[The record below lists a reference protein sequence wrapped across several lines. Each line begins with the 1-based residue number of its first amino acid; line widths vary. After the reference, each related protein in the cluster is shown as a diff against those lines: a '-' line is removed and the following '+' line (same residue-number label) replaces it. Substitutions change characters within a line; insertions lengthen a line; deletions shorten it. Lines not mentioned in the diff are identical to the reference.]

1 MASRG
6 WSSVLVVFLVMT
18 QAVSWPGRAWA
29 ASAEEIEQKLKAL
42 QEQVNDLKKQLEQ
55 SNKTQAPVTQAP
67 PPLPAAVQPVAQ
79 VTTVPAA
86 PPLVSRP
93 SWLSDF
99 KLGGYGSTRFEAN
112 DLNKFS
118 DTFTFRRFVLTGD
131 ATIAE
136 RLRSVV
142 EIEFE
147 RLTELEVERRQPVE
161 GGQRGFS
168 QSIEGSDKSEV
179 SLEQAWMQF
188 ALADWLRFRAGMM
201 LVPLGRFNINH
212 DDNRWDLPRRSLVD
226 RGVPVLPVKSAWS
239 EVGMG
244 FQGDIPTQRF
254 GKFSYQVYVMNG
266 VTLDSSLET
275 VARASGELE
284 TEVEIQPRRGTANL
298 DVKRDKAGAFRL
310 AWSPTLETEI
320 ATSVYYGRYTPDFLP
335 SEALWGVG
343 VDGKATFGPFEVEGE
358 YIVTKYNGITRV
370 ARGFANAVLERQL
383 EAGTAPLNTVVDFEL
398 AGLASTKQGYW
409 LDLRYRF
416 FPDVLR
422 NSIFGWKFE
431 NPQFIVTARMEQV
444 WLDGLVQQ
452 ADFTG
457 GELTKLT
464 QENRFVDRATLGL
477 AYRPVPLVVFQ
488 LAFERTW
495 TNKNKSLAAVTN
507 FLPAQRTEDTANA
520 FLFGVA
526 FGF

>member
-6 WSSVLVVFLVMT
+6 WSSVVVVFLVVT

-55 SNKTQAPVTQAP
+55 SKTQAPVTQAP

-161 GGQRGFS
+161 GGVRGFS

-266 VTLDSSLET
+266 VTLDSTLET
-275 VARASGELE
+275 VARSSGELE

-298 DVKRDKAGAFRL
+298 DFKRDKAGAFRL
-310 AWSPTLETEI
+310 AWSPTSRPRSPPPCTTA
-320 ATSVYYGRYTPDFLP
+320 ATRRTSCLRRRSGASVSMARRPSGR
-335 SEALWGVG
+335 S
-343 VDGKATFGPFEVEGE
+343 
-358 YIVTKYNGITRV
+358 RS
-370 ARGFANAVLERQL
+370 R
-383 EAGTAPLNTVVDFEL
+383 
-398 AGLASTKQGYW
+398 AST
-409 LDLRYRF
+409 
-416 FPDVLR
+416 
-422 NSIFGWKFE
+422 S
-431 NPQFIVTARMEQV
+431 
-444 WLDGLVQQ
+444 
-452 ADFTG
+452 
-457 GELTKLT
+457 
-464 QENRFVDRATLGL
+464 
-477 AYRPVPLVVFQ
+477 
-488 LAFERTW
+488 
-495 TNKNKSLAAVTN
+495 
-507 FLPAQRTEDTANA
+507 
-520 FLFGVA
+520 
-526 FGF
+526 